1 MRGIGTVLGLV
12 AFGPKLANKTLDTA
26 SDGIA
31 SAATGKVSSEQKR
44 RRR

>member
-12 AFGPKLANKTLDTA
+12 ASGPELANKTLDTD
-26 SDGIA
+26 SGGIA
-31 SAATGKVSSEQKR
+31 TAATGKVSSEQKR